1 MIIRI
6 VMAIVIGLI
15 ICSNPI
21 SVSAA
26 ENSAL
31 FLHKTPFEYPGE
43 AAKNNWEGKVTLL
56 ISITN
61 EGTVSD
67 VKIQESSG
75 YEILDDAAKDNVKK
89 WRFIPA
95 RNQDNQS
102 IASEMPLDVSFYLNK
117 KATYIYD
124 ALG

>member
-1 MIIRI
+1 
-6 VMAIVIGLI
+6 MAIVIGLM
-15 ICSNPI
+15 ICSNTI
-21 SVSAA
+21 LVSAA
-26 ENSAL
+26 ESSAL
-31 FLHKTPFEYPGE
+31 IIHQTPFEYPRE

-61 EGTVSD
+61 KGNVSE
-67 VKIQESSG
+67 VIIQKSSG

-102 IASEMPLDVSFYLNK
+102 IASEMPLDVSFYLK
-117 KATYIYD
+117 
-124 ALG
+124 